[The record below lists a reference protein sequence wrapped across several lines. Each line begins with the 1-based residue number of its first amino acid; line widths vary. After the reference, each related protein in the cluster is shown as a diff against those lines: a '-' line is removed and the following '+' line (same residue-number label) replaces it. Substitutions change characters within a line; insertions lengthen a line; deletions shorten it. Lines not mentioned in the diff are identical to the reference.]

1 MLGPA
6 PYIFIVTDEYSRYP
20 FAFPCKD
27 LSTATVIRSLTQLFV
42 LFGLPM
48 YVHSDRGA
56 AFMARDLRN
65 YLVKR
70 GLAASR
76 STPYHPTGNSQIE
89 RTNKTIWKTV
99 QLMVCD
105 LQIPVERWQD
115 VLPDALH
122 AVRSLLCTSTN
133 STPHERFF
141 GFERRSML
149 GKSLSSWLLQKGP
162 VLLRR
167 FVRNKDEPLVDEV
180 DLLDANPSFAHIRFP
195 DGRESTVSTT
205 DLAPCPRTT
214 ASEPSSELTNN
225 LPATGTTA
233 EVENSQ
239 KPLEQTDK
247 HDLNGYKMTL
257 LILATRVYVDRNASV
272 NSQRDIKIPY
282 LTN

>member
-1 MLGPA
+1 MMN
-6 PYIFIVTDEYSRYP
+6 EYSRCS

-48 YVHSDRGA
+48 YVHSDVGA
-56 AFMARDLRN
+56 VFKARDLRN

-70 GLAASR
+70 GIAASR
-76 STPYHPTGNSQIE
+76 ITPYHQTGISQVE
-89 RTNKTIWKTV
+89 RTNNTIWKTV

-105 LQIPVERWQD
+105 QEISIERWQD

-122 AVRSLLCTSTN
+122 AARSLLCTSTN

-167 FVRNKDEPLVDEV
+167 FVQNKDEPLVDEV

-195 DGRESTVSTT
+195 DGRENTVSTT
-205 DLAPCPRTT
+205 DLAPCPRLTVI
-214 ASEPSSELTNN
+214 EPSSELSND
-225 LPATGTTA
+225 LPANGATA
-233 EVENSQ
+233 EVENAQ
-239 KPLEQTDK
+239 KLLEQTD
-247 HDLNGYKMTL
+247 N
-257 LILATRVYVDRNASV
+257 
-272 NSQRDIKIPY
+272 
-282 LTN
+282 

>member
-1 MLGPA
+1 MQRPINCYCNQKPNSA
-6 PYIFIVTDEYSRYP
+6 ICSVWPTNVHAQRSRGCFYGQR
-20 FAFPCKD
+20 FKE
-27 LSTATVIRSLTQLFV
+27 
-42 LFGLPM
+42 
-48 YVHSDRGA
+48 
-56 AFMARDLRN
+56 

-70 GLAASR
+70 GIAASR
-76 STPYHPTGNSQIE
+76 STPYHRTGNSQVQP
-89 RTNKTIWKTV
+89 TNKTIWKTV

-105 LQIPVERWQD
+105 QQIPVEKWLD

-141 GFERRSML
+141 GFERRSVL
-149 GKSLSSWLLQKGP
+149 GKSLSSWLQQKGP
-162 VLLRR
+162 VLLRQ
-167 FVRNKDEPLVDEV
+167 FVRNKDESLVDEV

-225 LPATGTTA
+225 LSATGTTA
-233 EVENSQ
+233 EAENAQ

-247 HDLNGYKMTL
+247 HDLESTTQLDNERLQNDSANISNSG
-257 LILATRVYVDRNASV
+257 IRRTRRIRKQLERCGNPISY
-272 NSQRDIKIPY
+272 
-282 LTN
+282 

>member
-1 MLGPA
+1 MQRP
-6 PYIFIVTDEYSRYP
+6 V
-20 FAFPCKD
+20 
-27 LSTATVIRSLTQLFV
+27 TATVIRSLTQLFV

-48 YVHSDRGA
+48 YVHSNRRA

-70 GLAASR
+70 GIAASC
-76 STPYHPTGNSQIE
+76 STPYHPTGNSQVE

-105 LQIPVERWQD
+105 QQIPVERWQD
-115 VLPDALH
+115 VLLDALH

-141 GFERRSML
+141 GFETQSML
-149 GKSLSSWLLQKGP
+149 GKSLFSWLLQKGP
-162 VLLRR
+162 VLLCQ
-167 FVRNKDEPLVDEV
+167 FVQNKDEPLVDEV
-180 DLLDANPSFAHIRFP
+180 DLLDANPSFAHIQFP

-214 ASEPSSELTNN
+214 VSEPSELTSN

-233 EVENSQ
+233 EVENAQ

-247 HDLNGYKMTL
+247 HDLESTTQLDNEWLQNDSANISNLGIRRSRCIRKQPERYGNP
-257 LILATRVYVDRNASV
+257 IS
-272 NSQRDIKIPY
+272 
-282 LTN
+282 

>member
-1 MLGPA
+1 MQRPINCYFNREPNSAVCSVWPTNVQRSRGCF
-6 PYIFIVTDEYSRYP
+6 YGYSSQ
-20 FAFPCKD
+20 K
-27 LSTATVIRSLTQLFV
+27 
-42 LFGLPM
+42 
-48 YVHSDRGA
+48 
-56 AFMARDLRN
+56 N

-70 GLAASR
+70 GIAASR
-76 STPYHPTGNSQIE
+76 STPYHSTGNSQVE
-89 RTNKTIWKTV
+89 RTNKRIWKTI

-105 LQIPVERWQD
+105 QQIPVERWQD

-162 VLLRR
+162 VLLLR
-167 FVRNKDEPLVDEV
+167 FVRNKDEPLFDEV
-180 DLLDANPSFAHIRFP
+180 DLLDANPSFTHIRFP

-225 LPATGTTA
+225 LPATGTTV
-233 EVENSQ
+233 EVENAQ

-247 HDLNGYKMTL
+247 HNLESITQLDNEPLQNDSAN
-257 LILATRVYVDRNASV
+257 IS
-272 NSQRDIKIPY
+272 NSGIRRSRRIRQKDMEIPY
-282 LTN
+282 LTD